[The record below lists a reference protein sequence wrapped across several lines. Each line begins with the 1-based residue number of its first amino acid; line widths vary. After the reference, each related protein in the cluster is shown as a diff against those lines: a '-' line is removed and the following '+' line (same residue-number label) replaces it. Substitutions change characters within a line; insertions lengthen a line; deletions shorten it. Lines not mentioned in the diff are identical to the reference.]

1 MAITQVRAQIN
12 GTWYTL
18 TATGTAGQ
26 YTAQITAPG
35 ATSYNQPGGYYN
47 VTVEAT
53 NTAGTTG
60 SADASTLEGLKFYV
74 EERVAPVITILS
86 PSDGAYVSNNQQ
98 PVVFTVTDES
108 GGSGVD
114 LDSVAV
120 RLDGT
125 AVSAA
130 EVTHTAITNGY
141 SFTYTPSA
149 AMGDGAHTVSVEA
162 ADNDGNAAAAKST
175 TFTVDT
181 VPPAL
186 NVTSPAEGLVTAT
199 AALAVSGTTNDATSS
214 PVVITV
220 TLNSADQGPVTVQA
234 NGAFSKTVTL
244 AEGANTIVV
253 TATDAAGKVS
263 TVTRNVTLD
272 TSVPQIVSAS
282 VVPNPADAGATVTIT
297 VTVVR
302 AKPELRKFG
311 RSPNLYMPLRLN
323 PNLPRRKNPRI
334 SAGAAESIVHD
345 SHKRSAGELVNHIL
359 IQAYTF
365 DGGGVLERFV
375 EASRDAKHQSAAVIL
390 QFAFQI
396 V

>member
-149 AMGDGAHTVSVEA
+149 AMGDGVHTVSVEA

-272 TSVPQIVSAS
+272 TSVPQIVSAGIT
-282 VVPNPADAGATVTIT
+282 PNPADAGATVTIT
-297 VTVVR
+297 VVV
-302 AKPELRKFG
+302 
-311 RSPNLYMPLRLN
+311 
-323 PNLPRRKNPRI
+323 
-334 SAGAAESIVHD
+334 
-345 SHKRSAGELVNHIL
+345 
-359 IQAYTF
+359 Q
-365 DGGGVLERFV
+365 
-375 EASRDAKHQSAAVIL
+375 
-390 QFAFQI
+390 
-396 V
+396 